1 MLLIA
6 WRYHSVLLCN
16 MLTIYLARHGQ
27 DEDNASGILNGRRDM
42 PLTDLGR
49 TQAATLAGKIR
60 ATELSFD
67 AIYSSPLQRAFET
80 ASIVAAATTTK
91 GLSGDKHINAESIRK
106 VDDLAERDFGIMTGK
121 PVVDISSICGPD
133 DLLETPTV
141 NYFLSPEGAETF
153 PQLKERA
160 SRALA
165 FLNEQHAAAS
175 SASSSSSSSSGGDCD
190 HDDDH
195 SILVVTHGDFGKM
208 FYAAYYDLD
217 WKDVLQEF
225 HFGNSEVILCS
236 PKISRPPSSDQTHIF
251 SIEQF
256 NS

>member
-1 MLLIA
+1 
-6 WRYHSVLLCN
+6 

-60 ATELSFD
+60 ATKLSFD

-80 ASIVAAATTTK
+80 ASIVAATTK
-91 GLSGDKHINAESIRK
+91 GLSGDKHINAAESIRK

-133 DLLETPTV
+133 DLLKTPTV

-175 SASSSSSSSSGGDCD
+175 SSASASASSSSGGDG
-190 HDDDH
+190 DDDD